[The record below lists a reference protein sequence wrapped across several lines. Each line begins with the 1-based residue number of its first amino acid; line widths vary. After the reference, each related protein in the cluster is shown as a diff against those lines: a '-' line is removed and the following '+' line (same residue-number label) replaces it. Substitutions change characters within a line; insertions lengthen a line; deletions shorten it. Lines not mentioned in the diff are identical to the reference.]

1 MRRQEGGRTRDF
13 AARVVAWQ
21 REHGR
26 HDLPWQNTRDPYR
39 IWLSEIMLQ
48 QTQVSAVIPYYQ
60 RFLARFPDLAML
72 AAAVQDDVLAL
83 WSGLGYYARARNLHK
98 TARLVQTRH
107 AGVFP
112 TAHAEICT
120 LPGIGRST
128 ASAICA
134 FSTGARHAI
143 LDGNVKRV
151 LARHFGIEGYPGNK
165 RVESTLWGLSESLL
179 PHAGIEA
186 YTQGLMDLG
195 ARVCTRTQPRCTT
208 CPLRDTCVALRDGR
222 TATLPAARPAK
233 ALPERSTTMAVLMSR
248 GEVLLEKRPAPGI
261 WGELWCFPEVDAARL
276 PQECAARF
284 AVNVEAT
291 QPLGEVRHGF
301 THFRLRIHP
310 VLAQV
315 ARTPGVESPG
325 RLWLTPDDARGAA
338 IPVPVRK
345 ILTALAARTLW
356 TPTAP
361 LAGP

>member
-1 MRRQEGGRTRDF
+1 
-13 AARVVAWQ
+13 
-21 REHGR
+21 
-26 HDLPWQNTRDPYR
+26 
-39 IWLSEIMLQ
+39 
-48 QTQVSAVIPYYQ
+48 
-60 RFLARFPDLAML
+60 
-72 AAAVQDDVLAL
+72 
-83 WSGLGYYARARNLHK
+83 
-98 TARLVQTRH
+98 
-107 AGVFP
+107 
-112 TAHAEICT
+112 
-120 LPGIGRST
+120 
-128 ASAICA
+128 
-134 FSTGARHAI
+134 
-143 LDGNVKRV
+143 
-151 LARHFGIEGYPGNK
+151 
-165 RVESTLWGLSESLL
+165 LL

-356 TPTAP
+356 TPKAP
-361 LAGP
+361 PAGP